1 MSPGNL
7 LSGPT
12 HSDIEQRAVNTL
24 PPGTHVHAATVVH
37 PGPRLRRPTRRHRP
51 RVLVG
56 ERLPGDR
63 WAGFK
68 RGIWGIFRLYDIV
81 APDLD
86 PFWWMHRNRTR
97 RAGKPLTGGRG
108 SLAGR
113 LASALYPRVPTTG
126 AATVLLLTDRDVTL
140 VYVQRSRRGDR
151 LGAAEAGW
159 SVPARDLVSV
169 THQPQAGA
177 DACDLTFSDQSVVRV
192 NCPWRSGPRLW
203 ELGR

>member
-7 LSGPT
+7 LSGPA
-12 HSDIEQRAVNTL
+12 HSDIEQRAVAAL
-24 PPGTHVHAATVVH
+24 PPGTRVHAATVVR
-37 PGPRLRRPTRRHRP
+37 PGPRLRRPARRHRP

-56 ERLPGDR
+56 QRLPGDR

-68 RGIWGIFRLYDIV
+68 RGVWGGFRLYDIF

-86 PFWWMHRNRTR
+86 PFWWLHRNRTR

-113 LASALYPRVPTTG
+113 FASALYPRVPTTD
-126 AATVLLLTDRDVTL
+126 AATVLLLTDRDAML
-140 VYVQRSRRGDR
+140 VYVQRSRRGDQ
-151 LGAAEAGW
+151 LGATEPGLT
-159 SVPARDLVSV
+159 VPAHDLLSV
-169 THQPQAGA
+169 THQPQAGS
-177 DACDLTFSDQSVVRV
+177 DACDLTFTDQSVVRV

-203 ELGR
+203 ESSR